1 MQRRTILSA
10 TAGAVVA
17 AASGM
22 TAASGIREKIIP
34 CTPEKPPHVFPRV
47 PTDWW
52 GQGMYEDLVEK
63 GTGIAA
69 PSKAPAEKGSLLICF
84 DTQCPW
90 CHKLFKEL
98 KPLNDKVRIVWY
110 PIALLSVW
118 SEPQGALL
126 LSQKDSYAALEK
138 HIDVFR
144 QTDEPRG
151 IKVDPAHVWDISR
164 RMRNAVW
171 VNSKIFRRNGCR
183 LTPFGV
189 YRNSRGE
196 YVPVY
201 SRLQT
206 AELAKI
212 LEVSL

>member
-1 MQRRTILSA
+1 MQRRMILSA
-10 TAGAVVA
+10 AAGAVA
-17 AASGM
+17 A
-22 TAASGIREKIIP
+22 TLSGISDASAIRERIIP

-52 GQGMYEDLVEK
+52 GQGMYEDLLEK

-69 PSKAPAEKGSLLICF
+69 PGKAPAGKGSLLICF

-90 CHKLFKEL
+90 CHKLFEAL

-110 PIALLSVW
+110 PIALLTVW

-126 LSQKDSYAALEK
+126 LTQKDPYTALEE
-138 HIDVFR
+138 HIRVFR

-151 IKVDPAHVWDISR
+151 IKVDPAHVWDIDR
-164 RMRNAVW
+164 KMRNAVW
-171 VNSKIFRRNGCR
+171 NNSKIFRRNGCR

-189 YRNSRGE
+189 YKNSKGE
-196 YVPVY
+196 FVPVY
-201 SRLQT
+201 SRMKT
-206 AELAKI
+206 EELAKI
-212 LEVSL
+212 LEVPV